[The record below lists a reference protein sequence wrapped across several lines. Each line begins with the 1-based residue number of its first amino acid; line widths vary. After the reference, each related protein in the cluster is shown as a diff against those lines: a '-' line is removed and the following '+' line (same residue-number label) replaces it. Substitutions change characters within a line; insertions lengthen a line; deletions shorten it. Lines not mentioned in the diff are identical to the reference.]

1 MFDKFDPTL
10 FGKFSGSMLK
20 WARQANIAKI
30 WAMISSRITKTWY
43 FILHFKI
50 CPLFSI
56 NHLFELRLH

>member
-30 WAMISSRITKTWY
+30 WAMISSRIMKTWY
-43 FILHFKI
+43 FTLHFK
-50 CPLFSI
+50 FV
-56 NHLFELRLH
+56 RYVA